1 MNEVTDEAFK
11 AQKSK
16 YKQKLD
22 KVSQKS
28 KEQIT
33 LVELTISNPFNL
45 MYEIC
50 INNLLHS

>member
-11 AQKSK
+11 VQKSK
-16 YKQKLD
+16 YKQKLE
-22 KVSQKS
+22 KISQKS
-28 KEQIT
+28 KEHISM
-33 LVELTISNPFNL
+33 VELTISNPFNL